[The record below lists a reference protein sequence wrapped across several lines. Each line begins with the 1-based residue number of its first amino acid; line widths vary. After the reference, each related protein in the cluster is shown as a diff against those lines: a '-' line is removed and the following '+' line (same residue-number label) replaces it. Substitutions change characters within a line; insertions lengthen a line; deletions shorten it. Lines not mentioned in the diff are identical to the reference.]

1 MSDYAIKENDSIFK
15 KFFHLFY
22 EGFAA
27 TYADGSSSFQRFDS
41 LIPLANQFAKEIYT
55 INQTSKKDVFIFK
68 EIESNTSEN
77 FQQDKIHVSIESDI
91 IKMHTSHYFY
101 FHSEKECF
109 VIDKNDSS
117 FYFYVKNNKTGNI
130 YFSGSKHPTK
140 ETDGDM
146 YIVSNNLYYEIK
158 NFLTYRKADIKHVHG
173 GYQMLYQG
181 GGNRE
186 DGVSISNV
194 ININQHDKIYYI
206 EKKKYKEQDAY
217 YFKLKNSQFSNIT
230 ICEGNIV
237 EIKLSKKTNTLL
249 KQNLNKRDPIILHF
263 NSNIVP
269 SIEMFENLNVV
280 LEKAKEFDF
289 LKSDDTKIIIDS
301 YEGILTTCIEAL
313 KTHHCKLNIGNDSV
327 LKDIKHIYGLNKM
340 RDIAIETTSV
350 KNISFPLFVL
360 EKNVVFT
367 KLSLI
372 KEVENI
378 VEHIDSAFNYY
389 HETSGVTH
397 SKTFADG
404 INFLPKIKSPSV
416 EDWIENWSAKNS
428 KEKLGPIYGSI
439 LKKV

>member
-1 MSDYAIKENDSIFK
+1 MSEYAIKENDSIFK

-27 TYADGSSSFQRFDS
+27 TYADGSTSFQKFDS
-41 LIPLANQFAKEIYT
+41 LIPLANQFAKEIYA

-68 EIESNTSEN
+68 EIESNKSEN
-77 FQQDKIHVSIESDI
+77 FQQDKIYVSIESDI

-101 FHSEKECF
+101 FYSEKESF
-109 VIDKNDSS
+109 VIDKNDST
-117 FYFYVKNNKTGNI
+117 FDFFVKNNKTGTI
-130 YFSGSKHPTK
+130 YFCGSQHLTK
-140 ETDGDM
+140 QTDGDI

-158 NFLTYRKADIKHVHG
+158 KFLTYRKADIKHVDG

-181 GGNRE
+181 GGNRD
-186 DGVSISNV
+186 DGVSISNI

-206 EKKKYKEQDAY
+206 EKKKYKEKDAY

-263 NSNIVP
+263 NSNSVP
-269 SIEMFENLNVV
+269 SVEIFENLNVV

-313 KTHHCKLNIGNDSV
+313 KIHHCKLHVGNDSV
-327 LKDIKHIYGLNKM
+327 LKDINHIYGLNKM
-340 RDIAIETTSV
+340 RDLAVETTSV
-350 KNISFPLFVL
+350 KNISFPLFLL
-360 EKNVVFT
+360 EKNAVFT

-378 VEHIDSAFNYY
+378 VQHIDSAFNYY
-389 HETSGVTH
+389 HEKSGIKHTE
-397 SKTFADG
+397 TFTNG
-404 INFLPKIKSPSV
+404 IPFLPKTQSKSF
-416 EDWIENWSAKNS
+416 EDWIENWTMKKSL
-428 KEKLGPIYGSI
+428 EKYGPIYGSMF
-439 LKKV
+439 KKT